1 MYEGYTIVGQRGQIT
16 IPKEIRDKIK
26 LKEKD
31 KLLVTL
37 KANNLIVKKVIPDKK
52 INDLMV
58 EGYKKM
64 ANTDKET
71 VNDFEN
77 IDLEANDYIGD
88 Y

>member
-1 MYEGYTIVGQRGQIT
+1 MY
-16 IPKEIRDKIK
+16 
-26 LKEKD
+26 
-31 KLLVTL
+31 
-37 KANNLIVKKVIPDKK
+37 
-52 INDLMV
+52 